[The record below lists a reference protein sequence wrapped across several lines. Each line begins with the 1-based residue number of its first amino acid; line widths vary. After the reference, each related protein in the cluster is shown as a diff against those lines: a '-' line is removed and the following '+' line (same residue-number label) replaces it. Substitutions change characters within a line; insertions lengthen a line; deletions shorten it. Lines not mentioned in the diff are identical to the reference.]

1 MKWTRLAQ
9 YVTDIFGLL
18 LIVRLLSIRVRLHSV
33 YGVFCA
39 FLGFQLLD
47 SLVSLLE
54 YAFRDRQLVDYRI
67 SWMSFKVIGWILS
80 LWIVYSLL
88 SAILQTFPG
97 ILRISR
103 MLLNAIFSLALVLA
117 LLTIKPEYLAAGAEK
132 FADPIDRMLIVWYV
146 LDRVISMT
154 AILVLLAILVFI
166 LWFPVQMPKNLAVFS
181 VGLVIYFGA
190 KTALWLLRTYMSH
203 KKVSHE
209 SVSLVTTTIS
219 FVLSACFAYWI
230 VFITPKGQTTEVR
243 IGHSWRTDEQD
254 RLLGQ
259 LESMNAALLR
269 SARR

>member
-18 LIVRLLSIRVRLHSV
+18 LIVRLLSIRIRLHNV

-47 SLVSLLE
+47 SLVSLIE
-54 YAFRDRQLVDYRI
+54 YVFRDRQLVDYRI
-67 SWMSFKVIGWILS
+67 SWMSFRVIAWILS

-103 MLLNAIFSLALVLA
+103 MLLNAIFSLALLVA
-117 LLTIKPEYLAAGAEK
+117 LLTIGPEYSAAGAEK
-132 FADPIDRMLIVWYV
+132 FTDPIARMVVAWYV
-146 LDRVISMT
+146 LDRVISM
-154 AILVLLAILVFI
+154 AAVIVLLAVLVFI
-166 LWFPVQMPKNLAVFS
+166 LWFPVQMPRNLAAFS
-181 VGLVIYFGA
+181 VGLVIYFA
-190 KTALWLLRTYMSH
+190 SKTALRLLRTYMAH
-203 KKVSHE
+203 KKVSQE
-209 SVSLVTTTIS
+209 GLDLVSNTTN

-230 VFITPKGQTTEVR
+230 VSITPKGQTKEVR
-243 IGHSWRTDEQD
+243 LGHSWRTDEQG

-269 SARR
+269 GARR